1 MESAIFFK
9 EKPLRTLVCLAKKD
23 RIWYPSMLCK
33 EIDCTYPHMMSV
45 LEVFEAQKLI
55 ESEEQGRIR
64 IVRLTE
70 KGEDLAKD
78 FETVLRRMDKMK

>member
-9 EKPLRTLVCLAKKD
+9 EKPLRTLVTLAKKD

-45 LEVFEAQKLI
+45 LEVFENQKLI